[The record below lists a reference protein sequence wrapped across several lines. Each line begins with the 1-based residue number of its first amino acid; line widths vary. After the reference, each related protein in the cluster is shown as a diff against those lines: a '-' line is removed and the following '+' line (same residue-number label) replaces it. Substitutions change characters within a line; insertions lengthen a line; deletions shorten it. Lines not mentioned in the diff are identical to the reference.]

1 MAKKMKSTSTKKST
15 SPKKEKLSK
24 KDATKSKKKKTKVE
38 KLKGMRAGPPVKEK
52 KRKKVKEEKPKK
64 KTKTKV
70 KKEASSLIAADII
83 ERWKNGEALNVLA
96 EVAGLKRSRFRR
108 ELTKAVGGKEK
119 YQELR
124 ASGAGG
130 TAKAVGRRSRNGN
143 GASAPAAIDDS
154 NVKRITKTRFADGWK
169 SRVIYVDK
177 VSTSV
182 FTSPKGNEYVVAKGN
197 EKADLI
203 FQPKGDRSKGLDP
216 VRLKKLASS
225 SIGRKAAREQKLIE
239 QGAKS
244 EEARKQEK
252 RAKRQMKKKGVV
264 PEESVVSSVETP
276 KKRSRKTRRKVN

>member
-1 MAKKMKSTSTKKST
+1 MAKKTTKSTTKKSK

-24 KDATKSKKKKTKVE
+24 RPVKDAVKPKKKKKKTKVE
-38 KLKGMRAGPPVKEK
+38 KLEGMRAGPPVKEK
-52 KRKKVKEEKPKK
+52 KRKVKKEKEKTK
-64 KTKTKV
+64 KTK
-70 KKEASSLIAADII
+70 KETSSLIATDII
-83 ERWKNGEALNVLA
+83 ERWKSGEALNDLA

-124 ASGAGG
+124 AAGAGG
-130 TAKAVGRRSRNGN
+130 SAKAVGRPSSN
-143 GASAPAAIDDS
+143 GASAPTVDDS
-154 NVKRITKTRFADGWK
+154 KVKRISKTRLEDGWK
-169 SRVIYVDK
+169 SHVIYVDK
-177 VSTSV
+177 VSVSV
-182 FTSPKGNEYVVAKGN
+182 FTSPKGNEYVIAKGN

-203 FQPKGDRSKGLDP
+203 FQPKGERGKGMDP
-216 VRLKKLASS
+216 VRLKKLATSS
-225 SIGRKAAREQKLIE
+225 VGRKAAREQKLIE

-264 PEESVVSSVETP
+264 PEEPITASVEVP